1 MRKVSLLVALT
12 LFTIAGTARAQD
24 EAAAAPVGDPA
35 AAPAADPTIVPPAD
49 ATPVAVAAVGGD
61 YVSAPLT
68 TSAGALKVTLPVV
81 LNLSK
86 SAVLKPV
93 WIPLVLAYG
102 VTDQLEV
109 FVSHTGVG
117 TPIALGASPSGR
129 GGGVC
134 LGGTSRNCEK
144 FYNNVNLGAQFSFLR
159 DNGIELAGIGALEFR
174 RLSSPMHLAVD
185 VGVNF
190 KYASGPV
197 SIRATPVIGIGVN
210 KRSADN
216 NKEDLSVPVQIA
228 FQAAPVLAVFVDS
241 GIYGPTTD
249 FSKNY
254 TVPVG
259 LGAAFSVQPGL
270 DVGAEFLLPM
280 VVRGSFY
287 KDAGVGAADAR
298 YLGVFA
304 TYRTK

>member
-1 MRKVSLLVALT
+1 MRKVSLFLGLALLT
-12 LFTIAGTARAQD
+12 LAGSARAQNETAPPVIPD
-24 EAAAAPVGDPA
+24 TAPPALDANGAPVAAPE
-35 AAPAADPTIVPPAD
+35 AAPAPTPAP
-49 ATPVAVAAVGGD
+49 AAVAAGD

-68 TSAGALKVTLPVV
+68 TSAGALKVTLPIV
-81 LNLSK
+81 LSLSK
-86 SAVLKPV
+86 DAVLKPV

-117 TPIALGASPSGR
+117 TPIAT

-134 LGGTSRNCEK
+134 IGGKDRGCGK
-144 FYNNVNLGAQFSFLR
+144 FYNNLNLGAQFSFLR

-174 RLSSPMHLAVD
+174 TLDPMHLAID
-185 VGVNF
+185 LGVNF
-190 KYASGPV
+190 KYVGGPLAV
-197 SIRATPVIGIGVN
+197 RVTPVIGIGAN
-210 KRSADN
+210 KRSEG
-216 NKEDLSVPVQIA
+216 NKEAISVPVQIA
-228 FQAAPVLAVFVDS
+228 FQASHELAVFLDS
-241 GIYGPTTD
+241 GIYGQTTD

-259 LGAAFSVQPGL
+259 IGASFAVQPGL

-280 VVRGSFY
+280 VVRGSYY
-287 KDAGVGAADAR
+287 KDLGIGAADSR
-298 YLGVFA
+298 MLGVFA

>member
-24 EAAAAPVGDPA
+24 EAAAAPAGDPA

-49 ATPVAVAAVGGD
+49 ATPVAVTAVGGD

-68 TSAGALKVTLPVV
+68 TSAGALKVTLPIV

-109 FVSHTGVG
+109 FISHTGVG
-117 TPIALGASPSGR
+117 TPIAAGD
-129 GGGVC
+129 GVC
-134 LGGTSRNCEK
+134 LGGKDRGCDK
-144 FYNNVNLGAQFSFLR
+144 FYNNVNLGAQFSLLR
-159 DNGIELAGIGALEFR
+159 DNGMELAGIGALEFR
-174 RLSSPMHLAVD
+174 RLSDPMHLAID

-190 KYASGPV
+190 KYAAGPLAV
-197 SIRATPVIGIGVN
+197 RVTPVIGIGVN
-210 KRSADN
+210 KRSADG
-216 NKEDLSVPVQIA
+216 NKEYLSVPVQIA
-228 FQAAPVLAVFVDS
+228 FQAAPVLAVFLDS
-241 GIYGPTTD
+241 GIYGPTSHFGD
-249 FSKNY
+249 LYSI
-254 TVPVG
+254 PLGVG
-259 LGAAFSVQPGL
+259 ASFAVQPGL
-270 DVGAEFLLPM
+270 DVGAEFLLPL
-280 VVRGSFY
+280 
-287 KDAGVGAADAR
+287 AATGMSGNKAFDNR
-298 YLGVFA
+298 TLGVFA

>member
-24 EAAAAPVGDPA
+24 EAAAAPAGDPA

-49 ATPVAVAAVGGD
+49 AAPVAVAAVGGD

-68 TSAGALKVTLPVV
+68 TSAGALKVTVPVV

-117 TPIALGASPSGR
+117 TPIAW
-129 GGGVC
+129 GGGLC
-134 LGGTSRNCEK
+134 LGGKDRGCVNGKGDSSP
-144 FYNNVNLGAQFSFLR
+144 YDNVNLGAQFSLLR

-174 RLSSPMHLAVD
+174 NLSPMHLAID

-197 SIRATPVIGIGVN
+197 SVRATPVVGIGVN
-210 KRSADN
+210 KRSADA
-216 NKEDLSVPVQIA
+216 NKEELAVPVQVA
-228 FQAAPVLAVFVDS
+228 FQASPQLALFLDTGIFGKLSNFGDNYSVDA
-241 GIYGPTTD
+241 GI
-249 FSKNY
+249 
-254 TVPVG
+254 
-259 LGAAFSVQPGL
+259 GASFAVQPGL
-270 DVGAEFLLPM
+270 DVGAEFLLPAALAPSA
-280 VVRGSFY
+280 VPSDF
-287 KDAGVGAADAR
+287 KGANQR
-298 YLGVFA
+298 TLGIFA

>member
-1 MRKVSLLVALT
+1 MRKVSVLVAMTLLT
-12 LFTIAGTARAQD
+12 VAGAARAQD
-24 EAAAAPVGDPA
+24 EAPAAPAGEPA

-49 ATPVAVAAVGGD
+49 AAPVAVAAVVGD

-117 TPIALGASPSGR
+117 TPIASP
-129 GGGVC
+129 GGVC
-134 LGGTSRNCEK
+134 LGGKDRGCDK
-144 FYNNVNLGAQFSFLR
+144 FYNNLNLGAQFSFLR

-174 RLSSPMHLAVD
+174 QLSSPMHLAID

-197 SIRATPVIGIGVN
+197 SVRATPVIGIGVN

-241 GIYGPTTD
+241 GINGPTKD
-249 FSKNY
+249 FGKLYN
-254 TVPVG
+254 VPVG
-259 LGAAFSVQPGL
+259 IGASFAVQPGL

-280 VVRGSFY
+280 IVRGSFY
-287 KDAGVGAADAR
+287 KDLGIGAADER